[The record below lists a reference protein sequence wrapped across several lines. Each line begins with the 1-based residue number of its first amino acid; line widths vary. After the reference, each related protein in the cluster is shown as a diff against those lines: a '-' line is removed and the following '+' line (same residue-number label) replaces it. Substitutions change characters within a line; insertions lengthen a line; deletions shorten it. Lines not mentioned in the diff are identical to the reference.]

1 MTDAQPAPE
10 PLSIYPLLFIAAA
23 FALGAATSA
32 AAFVPLK
39 FSLPAAVAGA
49 GVGIYFLRRGENA
62 RATITVL
69 ASFVLLGIVFAA
81 VENRLHS
88 GPTVQHLYDAGLIP
102 SGDPV
107 EVTGVIARAPEP
119 STDGFY
125 LLVQVESV
133 RYAKVD
139 YAVAGTVWLFAPV
152 GDAAT
157 LDQYTRL
164 EPRYGARIRV
174 VTALKRADQFRNPGV
189 TVYTE
194 FLDHRGYDAIGTIKT
209 PALVERLEDE
219 RVFLPLAWLFE
230 IRQRLLAAI
239 VKRFDP
245 DTAGVLAASMLGNRY
260 YLSADT
266 SEKFRT
272 GGTFHILIISGLHIS
287 ALGLFA
293 LWLVRKFTRNRWLQY
308 LIPVGLIWGYTA
320 AVGAES
326 TIVRAAVMFTG
337 AGASFVIFRRSS
349 GLNALGASAL
359 LLLAWRPSELF
370 SPSFQLTFVAVLAIV
385 GVAVPVLLKMKGIG
399 EWRPTAATPVPP
411 RAPGWL
417 LGFSEFLW
425 WSERGWRAEQARSAW
440 KCRLFKSKFAVR
452 TERWRL
458 QRPARY
464 LFSGLFVSL
473 CVQFAMLPLAVIYF
487 HRLSPVSL
495 ILNFLVGPLLA
506 LLSFGGFLALLLS
519 ALSVRLGQPL
529 VFAAN
534 KLNWLMTHISDPLL
548 RSRWASWRL
557 PEYSGGKASVYAVYL
572 LLFVAIGYFAINWDP
587 FAFRPEGSAWMIRF
601 PRLPIAATTATLL
614 LAAVIVLHPFSADRA
629 DGRLHLDFLDVGQ
642 GDSILVTFPDGR
654 HLLIDGGGQAKYG
667 DPQNAP
673 GADAT
678 SFRRDERN
686 IGEAVV
692 SEYLWHRGIGTVE
705 MVLATHSDTDH
716 MDGLN
721 AVVRN
726 FSVQTAFVGTTPA
739 TDQDFVTLSNTLR
752 ERGVPLHQVRRNDVL
767 RFGPTTVEFLWPD
780 ANLPSET
787 SANNQS
793 VVIKLTQGSRCFL
806 LTGDIERPVEQRL
819 SVDPAS
825 LACDVLKVAH
835 HGSRTSSSEEF
846 LTATHPTTAV
856 ISVGL
861 TSIFGHPHPEVVER
875 LMTHGVRM
883 MTTGRSGTISV
894 STDGNDLRI
903 DEFVH

>member
-1 MTDAQPAPE
+1 MTDAKPAPE
-10 PLSIYPLLFIAAA
+10 PLSVYPLLFIAAA

-32 AAFVPLK
+32 LAFIPLK
-39 FSLPAAVAGA
+39 FSLPAATAGA
-49 GVGIYFLRRGENA
+49 AVGFSFLRRRENA

-69 ASFVLLGIVFAA
+69 ASFVVLGIVFAA

-125 LLVQVESV
+125 LLVQVESL

-152 GDAAT
+152 KDAAT
-157 LDQYTRL
+157 LDQYARL

-189 TVYTE
+189 TVYTA
-194 FLDHRGYDAIGTIKT
+194 FLDHRGYDATGTIKT

-245 DTAGVLAASMLGNRY
+245 ETAGVLAASMLGNRY

-266 SEKFRT
+266 SEKFRA

-287 ALGLFA
+287 AIGIFT
-293 LWLVRKFTRNRWLQY
+293 LWIVRKFTRSRWLQY
-308 LIPVGLIWGYTA
+308 LVPVGLIWGYSA

-326 TIVRAAVMFTG
+326 TIVRAAMMFTA
-337 AGASFVIFRRSS
+337 AGASFVLFRRSS

-385 GVAVPVLLKMKGIG
+385 GIAVPVLLKMKAIG
-399 EWRPTAATPVPP
+399 EWRPTAATPRPP
-411 RAPGWL
+411 RAPRWL
-417 LGFSEFLW
+417 IALSECLW

-440 KCRLFKSKFAVR
+440 KCRLFKSKSAGWV
-452 TERWRL
+452 ERWWL
-458 QRPARY
+458 QRPARV
-464 LFSGLFVSL
+464 LFSGLLVSL
-473 CVQFAMLPLAVIYF
+473 CVQLAMLPLAVIYF

-506 LLSFGGFLALLLS
+506 VLSLAGFLALSLS
-519 ALSVRLGQPL
+519 AISVRLGQPF
-529 VFAAN
+529 VFVAN
-534 KLNWLMTHISDPLL
+534 KLNWLMTHISDLPL

-557 PEYSGGKASVYAVYL
+557 PEYSGGKASIYAVYL
-572 LLFVAIGYFAINWDP
+572 LLFVAIGYLAINWDP
-587 FAFRPEGSAWMIRF
+587 FAPLADRPGWQTRF
-601 PRLPIAATTATLL
+601 PRMRGATLVVTAV
-614 LAAVIVLHPFSADRA
+614 LAIVIIAHPFSADRA

-673 GADAT
+673 AADAT
-678 SFRRDERN
+678 SFRSEERN

-726 FSVQTAFVGTTPA
+726 FSVQTALVGTTPA

-752 ERGVPLHQVRRNDVL
+752 EHGVALHQVRRNDVL
-767 RFGPTTVEFLWPD
+767 RFGPTTVGFLWPSE
-780 ANLPSET
+780 NLASDT

-793 VVIKLTQGSRCFL
+793 VVIKLTQGSRSFL
-806 LTGDIERPVEQRL
+806 LTGDIEQPIEQRL
-819 SVDPAS
+819 SADPAS

-846 LTATHPTTAV
+846 LAASHPSVAV

-875 LMTHGVRM
+875 LKAHGVRT
-883 MTTGRSGTISV
+883 MTTGRSGTISI
-894 STDGNDLRI
+894 STDGTDLRI
-903 DEFVH
+903 DEFVK